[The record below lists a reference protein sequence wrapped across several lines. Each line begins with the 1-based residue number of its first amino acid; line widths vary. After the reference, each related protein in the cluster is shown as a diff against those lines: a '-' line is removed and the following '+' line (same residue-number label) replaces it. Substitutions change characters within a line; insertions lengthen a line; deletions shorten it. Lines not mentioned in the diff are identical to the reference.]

1 MLCFLLIGQSP
12 SLVVGLGVGG
22 DVEDGDGDVDIQGPA
37 GVSILTNIH
46 MAKLGSS
53 MGLNMI

>member
-37 GVSILTNIH
+37 GVSILN
-46 MAKLGSS
+46 
-53 MGLNMI
+53 

>member
-1 MLCFLLIGQSP
+1 MWISRAQ
-12 SLVVGLGVGG
+12 
-22 DVEDGDGDVDIQGPA
+22 QGYPY
-37 GVSILTNIH
+37 STNIH